1 MSQCAKDITLACHV
15 RISFYHNMIHSTH
28 SLPAWGRD
36 DRNHTAQAA
45 GYSSNRRRWRGERHR
60 SCLADSLNSG
70 CMSETSRGK
79 VGGGMGGCELS
90 SHSLPIAFME
100 PNGSIN
106 LGVLSLHCCWNKEM
120 AGLYKEVVFKI
131 NTDGP
136 CSFAFL

>member
-1 MSQCAKDITLACHV
+1 MSQCAKDITLACHA
-15 RISFYHNMIHSTH
+15 RISFYHNRIHSAH
-28 SLPAWGRD
+28 RLPAWGRD

-45 GYSSNRRRWRGERHR
+45 GYSSNRRWRGERHR

-70 CMSETSRGK
+70 CMSETSNGK
-79 VGGGMGGCELS
+79 VGGGTGGCELS
-90 SHSLPIAFME
+90 NYSLPVAFME
-100 PNGSIN
+100 PNGSFN